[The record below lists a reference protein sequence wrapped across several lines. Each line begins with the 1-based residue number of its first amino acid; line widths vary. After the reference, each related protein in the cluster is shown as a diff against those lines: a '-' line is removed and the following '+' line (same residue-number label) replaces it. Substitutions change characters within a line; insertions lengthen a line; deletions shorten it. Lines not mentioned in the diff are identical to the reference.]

1 MDDSPEIADAALAA
15 LPARRPTLRDGPDIA
30 RLAHELRTP
39 LAAIAALAEIMRDER
54 LGALADARYRGYAG
68 DIHDSALHALGVLS
82 SFLEPADAR
91 GKVLPMVFAEIDVAE
106 VAAGSVS
113 ALAPLARRA
122 GVRLVLDAEPRL
134 PHLVADRR
142 SLKQILLNL
151 IANAVRFTP
160 PRGRVRVGTR
170 YHCGGAVSLEVA
182 DTGDGMSAAELRRV
196 LAAGAASG
204 AAAASRRNGGAG
216 SGFGLPLVRALAA
229 ANGGSLEIES
239 ARGQGTRAIVR
250 FAHDRVVPV

>member
-1 MDDSPEIADAALAA
+1 MDDSPEIADTALAA
-15 LPARRPTLRDGPDIA
+15 LPARRLPVQDGPDIA

-39 LAAIAALAEIMRDER
+39 LAAIAALAEIMRDEQ
-54 LGALADARYRGYAG
+54 LGLLADARYRGYAG
-68 DIHDSALHALGVLS
+68 DIHDTAVHALGVLS
-82 SFLEPADAR
+82 SFLEPGDGC
-91 GKVLPMVFAEIDVAE
+91 GKALPMVFAEVDVAE
-106 VAAGSVS
+106 VAARSVS

-122 GVRLVLDAEPRL
+122 GVRLMLDAQPRL

-182 DTGDGMSAAELRRV
+182 DTGDGMSAAELQRV
-196 LAAGAASG
+196 LAGGTASG
-204 AAAASRRNGGAG
+204 TAAARQNGGGAG

-229 ANGGSLEIES
+229 ANGGALEIES
-239 ARGQGTRAIVR
+239 ARGEGTRAIVR